1 MTTAARVARCVTAG
15 VLAAGLAWATPPINA
30 IADNPLPSI
39 PPYIPDVPYPYP
51 GSYLY
56 PYNLIPVYGP
66 AINDARGVR
75 AAGTADPTMTAEGM
89 PGSELG
95 PAANK
100 SNILGTYSSMKNN
113 ISAGPAP
120 AQIVQPG
127 ISPGAGNQMPVVED
141 PRGLPPGN
149 EPSSESTQPTGT
161 PAVPGNAQVLESP
174 TGQPPTSSP
183 TPAPAPPAVQVWP
196 QTPGF
201 APGAFGT
208 GSGPGISAGQ

>member
-1 MTTAARVARCVTAG
+1 VRCVAAG
-15 VLAAGLAWATPPINA
+15 VLAAGLAWATPPTNA
-30 IADNPLPSI
+30 AADPSLPSI

-56 PYNLIPVYGP
+56 AYNLIPVYGP

-75 AAGTADPTMTAEGM
+75 ATANADPTMTAEGM
-89 PGSELG
+89 PGSQLG
-95 PAANK
+95 QAANK
-100 SNILGTYSSMKNN
+100 SNILGTSSSMKNN

-141 PRGLPPGN
+141 PHGQPPAN
-149 EPSSESTQPTGT
+149 PTSAESTQPTGT
-161 PAVPGNAQVLESP
+161 PAVPGNSQVLESP
-174 TGQPPTSSP
+174 NGQPPSPAPAPSP
-183 TPAPAPPAVQVWP
+183 TPAPAPPAAQVWP

-208 GSGPGISAGQ
+208 GPGPGISAGQ